1 MVVHRRPVRVDVGAP
16 SAGELTACELGRT
29 EARLPLTLEKR
40 RHPVLLTDRKSLSV
54 HEITMNRRPM
64 HTLMSFLPAT
74 VALLS
79 PLACSDGSTEG
90 AGAPA
95 GGSEPATE
103 TAVSTDA
110 ESPASPAEPTPTP
123 APSASDD
130 TTSTGSETSDTA
142 ADEPTPASPAL
153 PSSEAESEAA
163 SLPPPTDV
171 PDETSS
177 SCDGIVAAGFELCDS
192 GADFCAAVFP
202 SGEGCSAVC
211 AAAGLNCVEAWENVD
226 GQCAADMGLGA
237 IPCEAGHQSD
247 YCVCGSGEAPPENV
261 TPEPDQPT
269 TPPAAQQPTA
279 PEPEPKPDPEP
290 EQPNVGPRQC
300 ECDPAAGEADNQVSN
315 TIVVESGQTY
325 DGQCLIYRAN
335 PSTLGNGSQDEG
347 QSPVFRV
354 NNGGTLRNV
363 VLGASA
369 ADGIHIHGSATLEN
383 VHWLDIG
390 EDAMTIKEPGTVS
403 LDCGSAVDGEDKV
416 FQVNAET
423 EFHISN
429 FTARNAGKF
438 LRQNGGTGFNI
449 DVFIDHCDIS
459 EMDEVIFRTDSTTS
473 HVTLTNTRY
482 SRIGNGLFMFGSNVI
497 TGNSAQ
503 SSVSNN
509 QQY

>member
-1 MVVHRRPVRVDVGAP
+1 MRVDVGAP
-16 SAGELTACELGRT
+16 SAGELTACEPRRT
-29 EARLPLTLEKR
+29 EALLPFTLEKPAPR
-40 RHPVLLTDRKSLSV
+40 FSTDRKSRGV
-54 HEITMNRRPM
+54 HPITMKRRPM
-64 HTLMSFLPAT
+64 PALMSFLPCT
-74 VALLS
+74 VTLLT
-79 PLACSDGSTEG
+79 PLACSDGPTESVG
-90 AGAPA
+90 TPA
-95 GGSEPATE
+95 SGSETATE

-110 ESPASPAEPTPTP
+110 ESPAEPTP
-123 APSASDD
+123 APSTSDD
-130 TTSTGSETSDTA
+130 TTSTGSETSDST
-142 ADEPTPASPAL
+142 ADEQTPASPAL

-163 SLPPPTDV
+163 SPLPPTDV
-171 PDETSS
+171 PDETSP

-211 AAAGLNCVEAWENVD
+211 AAAGLNCVEAWEDVD
-226 GQCAADMGLGA
+226 GQCAADMALGA
-237 IPCEAGHQSD
+237 IPCETDHQSD
-247 YCVCGSGEAPPENV
+247 YCVCGSGEAARPNV
-261 TPEPDQPT
+261 TPEPDPPT
-269 TPPAAQQPTA
+269 TPPTPQQPTA
-279 PEPEPKPDPEP
+279 PEPEPEPDPEP
-290 EQPNVGPRQC
+290 EQPDVGPRQC
-300 ECDPAAGEADNQVSN
+300 GCDPAAGEADNQVSN
-315 TIVVESGQTY
+315 TIVVESGQTF

-482 SRIGNGLFMFGSNVI
+482 SRLGKGLFMFGSNVI
-497 TGNSAQ
+497 NGDSAQ